1 VLQQKIKFKPLD
13 FVIILIVIAV
23 GIFFYYRITV
33 QMEYDSNWKS
43 IPRYLVKRNAETGNF
58 EANYLLEGLFTT
70 IRLAIWSTI
79 FGTVLG
85 VIFGVFRTTKI
96 LFLRMVGRAYVELIR
111 NLPPLVLIFIFYYFA
126 SGQLLPLLGVEE
138 FIRSQPEQTQRVL
151 AFFFAEKQVFT
162 QFVSGII
169 TIGVF
174 EGSYI
179 TEIIRSGI
187 DSIERGQ
194 REAGYS
200 LGLSWW
206 DQMRYIIMPQAFKQI
221 IPPLGNEFINTI
233 KRSSIVAAISIQEL
247 TFQGLQLAMSTMWVF
262 EVWITVAIMY
272 FVVCMLLSLGVS
284 ALEKRM
290 HRSD

>member
-1 VLQQKIKFKPLD
+1 MLQQKIKFKPLD
-13 FVIILIVIAV
+13 LIIILAVIAI

-33 QMEYDSNWKS
+33 QMEYESNWKS
-43 IPRYLVKRNAETGNF
+43 IPRYLIKRNAETGNI
-58 EANYLLEGLFTT
+58 EVNYLLEGLFTT

-79 FGTVLG
+79 FGTA
-85 VIFGVFRTTKI
+85 FGIVFGLFRTTKI

-138 FIRSQPEQTQRVL
+138 FIRSRPENTQRIL
-151 AFFFAEKQVFT
+151 AFFFAEKQLFS
-162 QFVSGII
+162 QFISGVI

-179 TEIIRSGI
+179 TEIVRSGI
-187 DSIERGQ
+187 ESIERGQ

-206 DQMRYIIMPQAFKQI
+206 DQMRFIIMPQAFKQI

-284 ALEKRM
+284 ALEKWM